1 MIQNQMLSPHF
12 SLKEMTD
19 SQTARKYG
27 IANVPSPEAVEN
39 LRALCVHTL
48 EPLREALGLPIIITS
63 GFRTKALND
72 KLAHSSERSQHMQG
86 QAADFYI
93 GQSPVSGSRFA
104 TSFSLFARDPF
115 GVQVSGGASKVLG
128 DLNHE
133 VCDSTRTMS
142 SLLEHCRAQA
152 DSRETQTGDSPMKLE
167 TPRQR
172 LIRAFREILTN
183 PKIDFDQL
191 ILYPNFIHV
200 SYVSPKANRRGI
212 LKAQG
217 NGKLGYGRLTRADAL
232 KIE

>member
-1 MIQNQMLSPHF
+1 MTSNISLSPHF
-12 SLKEMTD
+12 ELREFTD

-86 QAADFYI
+86 QAADLYVVQ
-93 GQSPVSGSRFA
+93 GSSRGSGA
-104 TSFSLFARDPF
+104 GGTWTSQAAKPSAKFK
-115 GVQVSGGASKVLG
+115 VQGGEELSQR
-128 DLNHE
+128 E
-133 VCDSTRTMS
+133 
-142 SLLEHCRAQA
+142 LLI
-152 DSRETQTGDSPMKLE
+152 K
-167 TPRQR
+167 
-172 LIRAFREILTN
+172 AFREILTN

-217 NGKLGYGRLTRADAL
+217 NGKLGYGRLTLADAL
-232 KIE
+232 SIS